1 MKLLKDRLGDAD
13 FLTPGPLGGRA
24 SFNFAQ
30 AQLRRLLVHL
40 GAVFEHLACLC
51 TLHRLKVTGLCWDL
65 QLDVDG
71 RARHL

>member
-24 SFNFAQ
+24 SFTFAQ

-40 GAVFEHLACLC
+40 GAVFEHLACLLYFC
-51 TLHRLKVTGLCWDL
+51 IV
-65 QLDVDG
+65 
-71 RARHL
+71 